1 METLYSSLSFSP
13 PSPPFPHLNR
23 IPFATPGSMPYAL
36 PSMSN
41 YSTSFLSEQPHKSEP
56 SVTSLGG
63 RNDEKTPFN
72 EISSDLNNTS
82 NVKGSSN
89 LTPLGLMAG
98 YSNFSDRKN
107 RDKDDFEFNKSLLDF
122 DAEMRV
128 RSTRVA
134 LFEKSLGSPGMTP
147 IPLNE
152 VEIFLKS
159 FFGVFIFVL
168 FSFFLLHDIALFT
181 IESK

>member
-1 METLYSSLSFSP
+1 
-13 PSPPFPHLNR
+13 
-23 IPFATPGSMPYAL
+23 MPYAL

-41 YSTSFLSEQPHKSEP
+41 YSTSTSFPSEEPHESGP

-72 EISSDLNNTS
+72 ETSSDLNNNS

-98 YSNFSDRKN
+98 YSNYSDRKD

-128 RSTRVA
+128 RSSRVA

-152 VEIFLKS
+152 VEIFLQS
-159 FFGVFIFVL
+159 FVEVFIFVL
-168 FSFFLLHDIALFT
+168 FSFFSLHAIALFT